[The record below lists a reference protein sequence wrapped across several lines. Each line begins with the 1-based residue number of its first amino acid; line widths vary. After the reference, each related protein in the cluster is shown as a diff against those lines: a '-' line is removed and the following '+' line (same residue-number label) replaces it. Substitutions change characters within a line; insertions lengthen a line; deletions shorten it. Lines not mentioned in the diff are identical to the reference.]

1 MLPEFI
7 THFAVGPLLGL
18 AANGA
23 IAILCLV
30 TLTLFPHYRP
40 LRSLSLFYLFIALI
54 FLGLVVCWLQKSPE
68 SILLWDRIIY
78 AALVFLPAI
87 WFWFYLSLFNEK
99 PNWLTWIV
107 TGISFVL
114 ASLAL
119 FGRGPLLFGLPMEP
133 DPFVTNI
140 FRPQSKLLKPLI
152 HSFCLALCLFYLI
165 IILARLGRL
174 KEQRRGYLIFV
185 AIGLLFW
192 LLGGLHDAFRTIGVV
207 VLYKDHI
214 LWFASLWLSI
224 FLTIA
229 VTLHFRSVERAAR
242 EGFER
247 LNKVKSKALDH
258 LSHELRTP
266 LCVIKGNIHLLRR
279 MIPSGASLYERGKC
293 FETIDKQLT
302 RLTDIQKET
311 DKIIRH
317 YHELE
322 RNTSPDECNR
332 FAASSPE
339 PVSLYSFAERVLE
352 DVKQR
357 AAYRKIDFY
366 LGGPKDPFV
375 LMDSEILE
383 DVLEG
388 LLKNAIE
395 NTPDEGMIRIQ
406 LEREDQKVLLKVQDF
421 GIGITEENQRY
432 IFDGLFHTQETDL
445 YTSKRPYDFGA
456 GGKGLT
462 LLQMKIYGQRFDF
475 DLWVE
480 SRRCAYLPTDRDS
493 CTGKISSCP
502 HCQRVGDCMDS
513 GGSTF
518 YLSFPVAK

>member
-1 MLPEFI
+1 
-7 THFAVGPLLGL
+7 
-18 AANGA
+18 
-23 IAILCLV
+23 
-30 TLTLFPHYRP
+30 
-40 LRSLSLFYLFIALI
+40 
-54 FLGLVVCWLQKSPE
+54 
-68 SILLWDRIIY
+68 
-78 AALVFLPAI
+78 
-87 WFWFYLSLFNEK
+87 
-99 PNWLTWIV
+99 
-107 TGISFVL
+107 
-114 ASLAL
+114 
-119 FGRGPLLFGLPMEP
+119 
-133 DPFVTNI
+133 
-140 FRPQSKLLKPLI
+140 
-152 HSFCLALCLFYLI
+152 
-165 IILARLGRL
+165 
-174 KEQRRGYLIFV
+174 
-185 AIGLLFW
+185 
-192 LLGGLHDAFRTIGVV
+192 
-207 VLYKDHI
+207 
-214 LWFASLWLSI
+214 
-224 FLTIA
+224 
-229 VTLHFRSVERAAR
+229 
-242 EGFER
+242 
-247 LNKVKSKALDH
+247 
-258 LSHELRTP
+258 
-266 LCVIKGNIHLLRR
+266 